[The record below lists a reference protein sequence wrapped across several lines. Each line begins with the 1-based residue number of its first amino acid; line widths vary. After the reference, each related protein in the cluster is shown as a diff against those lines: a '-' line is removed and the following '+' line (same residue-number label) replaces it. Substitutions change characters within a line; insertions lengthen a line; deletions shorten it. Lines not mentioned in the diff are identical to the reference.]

1 MPTNFEANRSASEP
15 KVKILDELLRLKA
28 ERNSRLATTLGRFLQ
43 CPDLQMASALLARAI
58 EQCSRWHAGKR
69 LPAPGGVL
77 PPTC

>member
-1 MPTNFEANRSASEP
+1 MKTTFGANCPASEP
-15 KVKILDELLRLKA
+15 KVKILNELLRLKG
-28 ERNSRLATTLGRFLQ
+28 EQNSRLATTLGRFLQ

-69 LPAPGGVL
+69 LPTPGGVL